1 MLERSVIIVA
11 GGRGLRMGQD
21 IPKQFIPVGGRPVLM
36 HTMEQFYGYNE
47 SMEIILVLPEDQFSY
62 WKALCRKYDFQVR
75 HQLIRGGETR
85 YHSVKNGLDAVS
97 GQMVAVHDGVR
108 PFVTPET
115 IERCFHTAQ
124 KYGAVIPVV
133 ELVDSIRKVDGNNS
147 EMRPRYAYRSIQTP
161 QVFRT
166 SVLKKAYELPFS
178 PDFTDDASVVE
189 AAGYEI
195 TLVEG
200 NRENVKITTPFDL
213 VVAEAFLKG
222 R

>member
-115 IERCFHTAQ
+115 IERCFIRHKNTAPSFRWWSWLILFV
-124 KYGAVIPVV
+124 KWMETIVKCVPDMPT
-133 ELVDSIRKVDGNNS
+133 E
-147 EMRPRYAYRSIQTP
+147 
-161 QVFRT
+161 VFRHLR
-166 SVLKKAYELPFS
+166 SSGPLF
-178 PDFTDDASVVE
+178 
-189 AAGYEI
+189 
-195 TLVEG
+195 
-200 NRENVKITTPFDL
+200 
-213 VVAEAFLKG
+213 
-222 R
+222 

>member
-1 MLERSVIIVA
+1 
-11 GGRGLRMGQD
+11 MGQD
-21 IPKQFIPVGGRPVLM
+21 IPKQFIRVGGRPVLM
-36 HTMEQFYGYNE
+36 HTMEQFYGYDD
-47 SMEIILVLPEDQFSY
+47 SIEIILVLPEDQFSY
-62 WKALCRKYDFQVR
+62 WKALCRKFDFQMR
-75 HQLIRGGETR
+75 HQLVRGGETR
-85 YHSVKNGLDAVS
+85 YNSVKNGLEVVS
-97 GQMVAVHDGVR
+97 GELVAVHDGVR
-108 PFVTPET
+108 PFVAPET
-115 IERCFHTAQ
+115 IKRCFHAAEI
-124 KYGAVIPVV
+124 YGAVIPVM
-133 ELVDSIRKVDGNNS
+133 ELVDSIRKVNGPNS

-213 VVAEAFLKG
+213 VVAEAFLKSK
-222 R
+222 

>member
-36 HTMEQFYGYNE
+36 HTMAQFYGYDE

-62 WKALCRKYDFQVR
+62 WKALCRKYDFQMR
-75 HQLIRGGETR
+75 HQLVCGGETR
-85 YHSVKNGLDAVS
+85 YNSVKNGLEAVS
-97 GQMVAVHDGVR
+97 GELVAVHDGVR
-108 PFVTPET
+108 PFVSPET
-115 IERCFHTAQ
+115 IERCFHAAE
-124 KYGAVIPVV
+124 KYGAVIPVM
-133 ELVDSIRKVDGNNS
+133 ELVDSIRKVNGTGS

-161 QVFRT
+161 QVFRN
-166 SVLKKAYELPFS
+166 SVLKKAYELTFS

-200 NRENVKITTPFDL
+200 NRENVKITTPFDF
-213 VVAEAFLKG
+213 VVAEAFLNS